1 MLDDLDTDC
10 PSCGSK
16 VGFSLDDLARG
27 RTVRCARGH
36 SVTLKD
42 EGGGAAKAGNAL
54 RDLDESLSQL
64 SRTIKF
70 KL

>member
-10 PSCGSK
+10 PSCGSTVK
-16 VGFSLDDLARG
+16 YSLGDVAKR

-36 SVTLKD
+36 SVTLED
-42 EGGGAAKAGNAL
+42 EGGGAAEADKAL
-54 RDLDESLSQL
+54 RDLDKSLGQL
-64 SRTIKF
+64 SRTINF